1 MITNQVRRRLAA
13 GEPTIGAFLGL
24 GSPGV
29 AGLMANAGFDWLVIE
44 TEHNALDSAEIE
56 HMLMAMAGTD
66 VTPIVRVPSSN
77 RVYIQ
82 RALDMGALGVL
93 VPLVS
98 SADEARAVVDATRF
112 PPEGSRSFGPLRASR
127 YSFDNDDY
135 LERANENML
144 VALIVETKG
153 ALDELE
159 EIAAVPGVDALT
171 LGPYDMS
178 LALGLDPRKLPLPE
192 IDEVTRRMI
201 EAGRRHGVAIG
212 ASPIASGGI
221 QELLDAGITFVS
233 CGSDYSLL
241 AAASKAS
248 LAEFHGGA

>member
-1 MITNQVRRRLAA
+1 MMTNHVRRRLAA

-44 TEHNALDSAEIE
+44 TEHNGLDSAEIE

-66 VTPIVRVPSSN
+66 AVPIVRVPSSN
-77 RVYIQ
+77 RVYTQ
-82 RALDMGALGVL
+82 RALDMGAMGVL
-93 VPLVS
+93 APLVS

-144 VALIVETKG
+144 VALIVETRG

-171 LGPYDMS
+171 LGPFDMS

-192 IDEVTRRMI
+192 IDDVLTRMI
-201 EAGRRHGVAIG
+201 EVGRRHGVAIG
-212 ASPIASGGI
+212 SSPTAGTGI
-221 QELLDAGITFVS
+221 RELLETGITFVN
-233 CGSDYSLL
+233 CGSDYGLL
-241 AAASKAS
+241 AGASKAS
-248 LAEFHGGA
+248 LAEFRGGA

>member
-93 VPLVS
+93 VPLV
-98 SADEARAVVDATRF
+98 
-112 PPEGSRSFGPLRASR
+112 
-127 YSFDNDDY
+127 
-135 LERANENML
+135 
-144 VALIVETKG
+144 
-153 ALDELE
+153 
-159 EIAAVPGVDALT
+159 
-171 LGPYDMS
+171 
-178 LALGLDPRKLPLPE
+178 RK
-192 IDEVTRRMI
+192 
-201 EAGRRHGVAIG
+201 
-212 ASPIASGGI
+212 
-221 QELLDAGITFVS
+221 QE
-233 CGSDYSLL
+233 
-241 AAASKAS
+241 
-248 LAEFHGGA
+248 